1 MKNEFSIRLKKALDD
16 KRISA
21 SELSRLSGVN
31 KVAISNYLNGK
42 YLAKQDNVYLLAKA
56 LDVDPGWLMTG
67 VEPSSWEDEYRI
79 KHREM
84 YGEAESETPITSEAR
99 ILAKGIDKLPKEQ
112 REQALN
118 VIKAMFAKY
127 SNYFEKENDDEP

>member
-67 VEPSSWEDEYRI
+67 VEPYSWEDEYRI

-84 YGEAESETPITSEAR
+84 YGETESETPITSEAR